1 MTTDKT
7 KAPPAQQKK
16 APSTDDGSCAETPLP
31 QGMTHQAF
39 LAIRN
44 NLYVWLIASVAH
56 LNCVINADSDQDA
69 VTKMNNLLSAAPH
82 SVTVNQ
88 TDLTY
93 FVKSIRGYCTQDPL
107 GQQSAF
113 TLVAGVLQNTP
124 SLSNSAPAPCLQSKK
139 APFKKRDEI
148 TNPWSSG
155 STHPE
160 LGELDQ
166 VLIPNQ

>member
-1 MTTDKT
+1 
-7 KAPPAQQKK
+7 
-16 APSTDDGSCAETPLP
+16 
-31 QGMTHQAF
+31 
-39 LAIRN
+39 
-44 NLYVWLIASVAH
+44 
-56 LNCVINADSDQDA
+56 
-69 VTKMNNLLSAAPH
+69 
-82 SVTVNQ
+82 VNQ

-93 FVKSIRGYCTQDPL
+93 FIKSIRGYCTDDPE

-124 SLSNSAPAPCLQSKK
+124 SLANSEPAPCLQSKK
-139 APFKKRDEI
+139 APFKKRDGI